1 MKQINQLKQNH
12 FKKTNDENLNA
23 LIRDLLKPNPEE
35 RITWDQYFNH
45 PFFK

>member
-1 MKQINQLKQNH
+1 MNQINQLKQNH